1 MISALRVLALLITL
15 LAVPAGAVEQYG
27 YRILDRKPQPRDHYV
42 QGLQIVDGYL
52 YVSLGEYGRSRLL
65 RYRFDDGELDAGIRL
80 PDHLF
85 GEGLTVVGDRIYQ
98 LTWKNRALLVYDRA
112 DLAGRAWFPLPGEG
126 WGLTY
131 DGAQLVYSDGTNRL
145 HFMDPDTGHISH
157 SLRVTENGKPLAGQL
172 NELEWIDGKV
182 WANIIRTDRIVVIDP
197 GSGAVT
203 ASIDL
208 SGLRPEETLRDI
220 NGVLNGIARN
230 PADGAIW
237 VTGKRWPWL
246 FRIELVP
253 LDKVET
259 AAPTAESR

>member
-1 MISALRVLALLITL
+1 MATLRTLVLATSL
-15 LAVPAGAVEQYG
+15 LAAAAGAAEEYG
-27 YRILDRKPQPRDHYV
+27 YRVVDRKPQPRDHYV

-65 RYRFDDGELDAGIRL
+65 RYHFDEGTLDAGIRL
-80 PDHLF
+80 PPRLF
-85 GEGLTVVGDRIYQ
+85 GEGLTVVGDKIYQ
-98 LTWKNRALLVYDRA
+98 LTWKNRALLVYNRS
-112 DLAGRAWFPLPGEG
+112 DLSGRQWLPLPGEG

-131 DGAQLVYSDGTNRL
+131 DGAQLVYSDGTNML
-145 HFMDPDTGHISH
+145 HFMNPDTGYISH
-157 SLRVTENGKPLAGQL
+157 SIRVTENGRPLVGRL

-197 GSGAVT
+197 KTGTVS

-208 SGLRPEETLRDI
+208 SGLRPEETLHDV
-220 NGVLNGIARN
+220 NEVLNGIAQN

-253 LDKVET
+253 LDRAET
-259 AAPTAESR
+259 AATNAESR